1 MWNLPNSLT
10 LLRLAVLP
18 LVLLLIWPGIE
29 NPKTCFWAS
38 LIYAVG
44 AITDI
49 LDGYYARKHNLVT
62 NVGKFLDPL
71 TDKLYFL
78 IVLIAFMQFTPSRI
92 PGWLCMIALTRELA
106 VTGLRG
112 IAAAEGLVIAA
123 GEGGK
128 VKTVF
133 ASIGMVM
140 LLVHYPYEIDLGF
153 IGFTLSFH
161 ILGLWVI
168 GISILFSITS
178 AIQYTLDFM
187 SSMSQPETS
196 QHHQD
201 NA

>member
-1 MWNLPNSLT
+1 MWNLPNILT

-18 LVLLLIWPGIE
+18 LVLFLIWPGIE
-29 NPKTCFWAS
+29 NPKTCFWAA

-62 NVGKFLDPL
+62 NFGKFLDPL

-78 IVLIAFMQFTPSRI
+78 VVLIAFMQFSPSRI

-133 ASIGMVM
+133 ACIGMVM
-140 LLVHYPYEIDLGF
+140 LLVHY
-153 IGFTLSFH
+153 
-161 ILGLWVI
+161 
-168 GISILFSITS
+168 
-178 AIQYTLDFM
+178 
-187 SSMSQPETS
+187 
-196 QHHQD
+196 
-201 NA
+201 

>member
-1 MWNLPNSLT
+1 MWNLPNILT

-18 LVLLLIWPGIE
+18 LVLFLIWPGIE

-38 LIYAVG
+38 LIYAAG

-62 NVGKFLDPL
+62 NFGKFLDPL

-78 IVLIAFMQFTPSRI
+78 VVLVAFMQFTPSRI
-92 PGWLCMIALTRELA
+92 PGWLFMIALTRELA
-106 VTGLRG
+106 ITGLRG
-112 IAAAEGLVIAA
+112 IAAAEGVVIAA

-140 LLVHYPYEIDLGF
+140 LLVHYPYILDLGF
-153 IGFTLSFH
+153 VRFTLSFH

-178 AIQYTLDFM
+178 AIQYTHAFVTSLT
-187 SSMSQPETS
+187 QPETS
-196 QHHQD
+196 VPQQK